1 MKLHGKRILV
11 NKPEVKESAF
21 ELSEKDKALLEADMR
36 TKWTALEIFAVGDEV
51 EKFEVGDKVYL
62 QMNALNTSE
71 VVDVEGALK
80 LMVREHDIAIT
91 W

>member
-51 EKFEVGDKVYL
+51 EKFAVGDKVYL
-62 QMNALNTSE
+62 QMLS
-71 VVDVEGALK
+71 LI
-80 LMVREHDIAIT
+80 HI
-91 W
+91 

>member
-21 ELSEKDKALLEADMR
+21 ELSEKDKALVEAEMR
-36 TKWTALEIFAVGDEV
+36 TKWTALEIFAIGDEV
-51 EKFEVGDKVYL
+51 EKFQAGDKVYL

-71 VVDVEGALK
+71 VIDVEGALK

>member
-21 ELSEKDKALLEADMR
+21 ELSEKDKALLEAEMR
-36 TKWTALEIFAVGDEV
+36 SKWTALEVFAVGDEV
-51 EKFEVGDKVYL
+51 EKFAVGDKVYL

-71 VVDVEGALK
+71 VVDVDGALK

>member
-36 TKWTALEIFAVGDEV
+36 TKWTALDVFAVGDEV
-51 EKFEVGDKVYL
+51 ERFAVGDKVYL

-71 VVDVEGALK
+71 VVDIDGALK

>member
-71 VVDVEGALK
+71 VIDVEGSLK

>member
-36 TKWTALEIFAVGDEV
+36 TKWTALDVLAVGDEV
-51 EKFEVGDKVYL
+51 ERFAVGDKVYL

-71 VVDVEGALK
+71 VVDIDGALK

>member
-36 TKWTALEIFAVGDEV
+36 SKWTALDIFAVGDEV
-51 EKFEVGDKVYL
+51 ERFAVGDKVYL

-71 VVDVEGALK
+71 VVDIDGSLK

>member
-11 NKPEVKESAF
+11 NKPEVKESQF
-21 ELSEKDKALLEADMR
+21 ELSEKDKALLEADMKS
-36 TKWTALEIFAVGDEV
+36 KWTALEVFAVGDEV
-51 EKFEVGDKVYL
+51 EKFAVGDKVYL

-71 VVDVEGALK
+71 IIDVDGSLK

>member
-21 ELSEKDKALLEADMR
+21 ELSEKDKALLEAEMR
-36 TKWTALEIFAVGDEV
+36 TKWTALEIFAVGSEV
-51 EKFEVGDKVYL
+51 DLFKEGDKVYL
-62 QMNALNTSE
+62 QMTALNTAE
-71 VVDVEGALK
+71 VVDIDGSLK

>member
-36 TKWTALEIFAVGDEV
+36 TKWTALEVFAIGDEV
-51 EKFEVGDKVYL
+51 EKFKVGDKVYL

-71 VVDVEGALK
+71 VVDIDGALK

>member
-21 ELSEKDKALLEADMR
+21 ELSEKDKALIEAEMR
-36 TKWTALEIFAVGDEV
+36 SKWTTLEIFAIGDEV
-51 EKFEVGDKVYL
+51 EKFEVGEKVYL

-71 VVDVEGALK
+71 VIDVDGALK

>member
-1 MKLHGKRILV
+1 
-11 NKPEVKESAF
+11 
-21 ELSEKDKALLEADMR
+21 MR

-71 VVDVEGALK
+71 VVDIDGALK

>member
-36 TKWTALEIFAVGDEV
+36 TKWTALDVFAIGDEV
-51 EKFEVGDKVYL
+51 EKFAVGDKVYL

-71 VVDVEGALK
+71 VIDVEGSLK

>member
-21 ELSEKDKALLEADMR
+21 Q
-36 TKWTALEIFAVGDEV
+36 VGDM
-51 EKFEVGDKVYL
+51 VYL
-62 QMNALNTSE
+62 QMTALNTSE
-71 VVDVEGALK
+71 VVDIDGALK

>member
-36 TKWTALEIFAVGDEV
+36 SKWTALDIFAVGDEV
-51 EKFEVGDKVYL
+51 ERFAVGDKVYL
-62 QMNALNTSE
+62 QMTALNTAE
-71 VVDVEGALK
+71 VVDIDGALK

>member
-71 VVDVEGALK
+71 VIDVDGALK

>member
-36 TKWTALEIFAVGDEV
+36 SKWTALDIFAVGDEV
-51 EKFEVGDKVYL
+51 ERFAVGDKVYL

-71 VVDVEGALK
+71 VIDVEGSLK

>member
-21 ELSEKDKALLEADMR
+21 ELSEKDKALIEAEMR
-36 TKWTALEIFAVGDEV
+36 SKWTTLEICAIGDEV
-51 EKFEVGDKVYL
+51 EKFKVGDKVYL

-71 VVDVEGALK
+71 VIDVDGALK

>member
-36 TKWTALEIFAVGDEV
+36 SKWTALDIFAVGDEV
-51 EKFEVGDKVYL
+51 ERFAVGDKVYL
-62 QMNALNTSE
+62 QMNALNTAE
-71 VVDVEGALK
+71 VVDIDGSLK

>member
-1 MKLHGKRILV
+1 MKLPGKRILV
-11 NKPEVKESAF
+11 NNPEVKESAF

-36 TKWTALEIFAVGDEV
+36 TKWTALEIFAVGSDV
-51 EKFEVGDKVYL
+51 ELFDKGDKVYL
-62 QMNALNTSE
+62 QMNALNTAE
-71 VVDVEGALK
+71 VVDIEGSLK

>member
-36 TKWTALEIFAVGDEV
+36 TKWTALDVFAVGDEV
-51 EKFEVGDKVYL
+51 ERFAVGDKVYL

-71 VVDVEGALK
+71 VVDIDGALT

>member
-51 EKFEVGDKVYL
+51 EKFTVGDKVYL

-71 VVDVEGALK
+71 VIDVDGALK